1 MHTTHFNHFFLFL
14 LISLSIASWFLGK
27 QEGLDQQIIAIAAQL
42 LPPSVV
48 ELVETTLF
56 NLIDQGFGAG
66 ILGAMFLL
74 FTAGN
79 AYLSLQRGSDRL
91 WEDEIPSKKVN
102 AAWRVQASK
111 FLRNRVEAFL
121 IVFFIGFLMVLDQ
134 ISANLRMIPSN
145 VLENLS
151 KSNNLISDLLL
162 KLPLLQVGQFAIP
175 LIGFSL
181 MALLLQALLPSRKVP
196 LKPLLPGSFLIGIG
210 LTTLNL
216 AVSKSI
222 LSLGVRFQ
230 AYGFIGG
237 FLVLTL
243 WVWLLGVIL
252 YFGQCWSVVI
262 ASMTLVNKKRNYKI
276 RITKVN
282 YFLKANKNLLTYS
295 LIILIVIPIFGF
307 NFFISFVGNIL
318 LLLFLI
324 PLLLLILVFIGFN
337 SYKSKINT
345 CSNCGAISLGLSET
359 CMNCGADLENINKK
373 NQLDKKPSEST
384 IEVKAEE
391 IK

>member
-1 MHTTHFNHFFLFL
+1 MQRSSKWILKSLWGACERWSKSDCVDLSAAFAYYTLQSFFPIL

-91 WEDEIPSKKVN
+91 WEDELPSKRVN
-102 AAWRVQASK
+102 VNSAWKEQASR

-134 ISANLRMIPSN
+134 ISANLRMIPTN

-151 KSNNLISDLLL
+151 KSNNLISNLFL

-196 LKPLLPGSFLIGIG
+196 LKPLLPGSILIGIG

-222 LSLGVRFQ
+222 LSLGARFQ

-262 ASMTLVNKKRNYKI
+262 ASMSLVNKRRN
-276 RITKVN
+276 RP
-282 YFLKANKNLLTYS
+282 
-295 LIILIVIPIFGF
+295 II
-307 NFFISFVGNIL
+307 
-318 LLLFLI
+318 
-324 PLLLLILVFIGFN
+324 
-337 SYKSKINT
+337 
-345 CSNCGAISLGLSET
+345 
-359 CMNCGADLENINKK
+359 
-373 NQLDKKPSEST
+373 
-384 IEVKAEE
+384 
-391 IK
+391 

>member
-1 MHTTHFNHFFLFL
+1 MQRSTTWIIKSLWGACERWSKSDCIDLSAAFAYYTLQSFFPIL

-27 QEGLDQQIIAIAAQL
+27 QEGLDQQIISIAAQI

-56 NLIDQGFGAG
+56 KLIDQGFGAG

-91 WEDEIPSKKVN
+91 WEDELPSRRIN
-102 AAWRVQASK
+102 SAWQEQASK
-111 FLRNRVEAFL
+111 FLRNRIEAFL

-134 ISANLRMIPSN
+134 ISANLRMIPTT
-145 VLENLS
+145 VLENI
-151 KSNNLISDLLL
+151 SNSSYFFSEFII
-162 KLPLLQVGQFAIP
+162 KLPLLQVGQFALP
-175 LIGFSL
+175 LVGFSL

-196 LKPLLPGSFLIGIG
+196 LRPLIPGSILIGIG

-222 LSLGVRFQ
+222 LSLGARFQ

-262 ASMTLVNKKRNYKI
+262 ASMSLTSR
-276 RITKVN
+276 RR
-282 YFLKANKNLLTYS
+282 KN
-295 LIILIVIPIFGF
+295 
-307 NFFISFVGNIL
+307 
-318 LLLFLI
+318 
-324 PLLLLILVFIGFN
+324 
-337 SYKSKINT
+337 
-345 CSNCGAISLGLSET
+345 
-359 CMNCGADLENINKK
+359 
-373 NQLDKKPSEST
+373 
-384 IEVKAEE
+384 
-391 IK
+391 

>member
-1 MHTTHFNHFFLFL
+1 MKKINIQRSSKWVLKSLWGACERWSKSDCIDLSAAFAYYTLQSFFPIL

-27 QEGLDQQIIAIAAQL
+27 QEGLDQQIISIAAQL
-42 LPPSVV
+42 LPPTVV
-48 ELVETTLF
+48 DLVKTTLF

-91 WEDEIPSKKVN
+91 WEDELPSKRVN
-102 AAWRVQASK
+102 VNSAWREQASR

-151 KSNNLISDLLL
+151 KSNNLISNLFL

-196 LKPLLPGSFLIGIG
+196 LRPLLPGSILIGIG

-222 LSLGVRFQ
+222 LSLGARFQ

-262 ASMTLVNKKRNYKI
+262 ASMSLVNKRRN
-276 RITKVN
+276 R
-282 YFLKANKNLLTYS
+282 S
-295 LIILIVIPIFGF
+295 II
-307 NFFISFVGNIL
+307 
-318 LLLFLI
+318 
-324 PLLLLILVFIGFN
+324 
-337 SYKSKINT
+337 
-345 CSNCGAISLGLSET
+345 
-359 CMNCGADLENINKK
+359 
-373 NQLDKKPSEST
+373 
-384 IEVKAEE
+384 
-391 IK
+391 

>member
-1 MHTTHFNHFFLFL
+1 MQRSSTWILKSLWGACERWSKSDCIDLSAAFAYYTLQSFFPIL
-14 LISLSIASWFLGK
+14 LISLSVASWFLGK
-27 QEGLDQQIIAIAAQL
+27 QEGLDQQIISAAGQI

-56 NLIDQGFGAG
+56 KLIDQGFGAG

-91 WEDEIPSKKVN
+91 WEDELPSRKVIN
-102 AAWRVQASK
+102 TAWQEQASR
-111 FLRNRVEAFL
+111 FLRNRIEAFL

-134 ISANLRMIPSN
+134 ISANLRMIPST
-145 VLENLS
+145 VLEKLS
-151 KSNNLISDLLL
+151 NSNNLFSDLFI
-162 KLPLLQVGQFAIP
+162 KLPLLQVGQFAFP
-175 LIGFSL
+175 LFCFSL

-196 LKPLLPGSFLIGIG
+196 LQPLIPGSILIGIG

-262 ASMTLVNKKRNYKI
+262 ASM
-276 RITKVN
+276 
-282 YFLKANKNLLTYS
+282 S
-295 LIILIVIPIFGF
+295 LI
-307 NFFISFVGNIL
+307 
-318 LLLFLI
+318 
-324 PLLLLILVFIGFN
+324 
-337 SYKSKINT
+337 
-345 CSNCGAISLGLSET
+345 
-359 CMNCGADLENINKK
+359 NKR
-373 NQLDKKPSEST
+373 KK
-384 IEVKAEE
+384 KF
-391 IK
+391 

>member
-1 MHTTHFNHFFLFL
+1 MQHSTTWIIKSLWGACERWSKSDCIDLSAAFAYYTLQSFFPIL

-27 QEGLDQQIIAIAAQL
+27 QDGLDQQIISVAAQI

-56 NLIDQGFGAG
+56 KLIDQGFGAG

-91 WEDEIPSKKVN
+91 WEDQLPSRRIN
-102 AAWRVQASK
+102 SAWQEQASR
-111 FLRNRVEAFL
+111 FLRNRIEAFL
-121 IVFFIGFLMVLDQ
+121 VVFFIGFLMVLDQ
-134 ISANLRMIPSN
+134 ISANLRMIPTT
-145 VLENLS
+145 VLE
-151 KSNNLISDLLL
+151 KISNSSNFISEFII
-162 KLPLLQVGQFAIP
+162 KLPLLQVGQFALP
-175 LIGFSL
+175 LVGFSL

-196 LKPLLPGSFLIGIG
+196 LKPLIPGSILIGIG

-222 LSLGVRFQ
+222 LSLGTRFQ

-243 WVWLLGVIL
+243 WVWLLGVVL

-262 ASMTLVNKKRNYKI
+262 ASMSLTSR
-276 RITKVN
+276 RR
-282 YFLKANKNLLTYS
+282 KN
-295 LIILIVIPIFGF
+295 
-307 NFFISFVGNIL
+307 
-318 LLLFLI
+318 
-324 PLLLLILVFIGFN
+324 
-337 SYKSKINT
+337 
-345 CSNCGAISLGLSET
+345 
-359 CMNCGADLENINKK
+359 
-373 NQLDKKPSEST
+373 
-384 IEVKAEE
+384 
-391 IK
+391 

>member
-1 MHTTHFNHFFLFL
+1 MQRSTTWIIKSLWGACERWSKSDCIDLSAAFAYYTLQSFFPIL

-27 QEGLDQQIIAIAAQL
+27 QDGLDQQIISVAAQI

-56 NLIDQGFGAG
+56 KLIDQGFGAG

-91 WEDEIPSKKVN
+91 WEDELPSRRIN
-102 AAWRVQASK
+102 SAWQEQASR
-111 FLRNRVEAFL
+111 FLRNRIEAFL
-121 IVFFIGFLMVLDQ
+121 VVFFIGFLMVLDQ
-134 ISANLRMIPSN
+134 ISANLRMIPTT
-145 VLENLS
+145 VLE
-151 KSNNLISDLLL
+151 KISNSSNFISEFII
-162 KLPLLQVGQFAIP
+162 KLPLLQVGQFALP
-175 LIGFSL
+175 LVGFSL

-196 LKPLLPGSFLIGIG
+196 LKPLIPGSILIGIG

-222 LSLGVRFQ
+222 LSLGTRFQ

-243 WVWLLGVIL
+243 WVWLLGVVL

-262 ASMTLVNKKRNYKI
+262 ASMS
-276 RITKVN
+276 
-282 YFLKANKNLLTYS
+282 LTS
-295 LIILIVIPIFGF
+295 RRR
-307 NFFISFVGNIL
+307 
-318 LLLFLI
+318 
-324 PLLLLILVFIGFN
+324 
-337 SYKSKINT
+337 KT
-345 CSNCGAISLGLSET
+345 
-359 CMNCGADLENINKK
+359 
-373 NQLDKKPSEST
+373 
-384 IEVKAEE
+384 
-391 IK
+391 

>member
-1 MHTTHFNHFFLFL
+1 MQRSTTWIIKSLWGACERWSKSDCIDLSAAFAYYTLQSFFPIL

-27 QEGLDQQIIAIAAQL
+27 QDGLDQQIISVAAQI

-56 NLIDQGFGAG
+56 KLIDQGFGAG

-91 WEDEIPSKKVN
+91 WEDQLPSRRIN
-102 AAWRVQASK
+102 SAWQEQASR
-111 FLRNRVEAFL
+111 FLRNRIEAFL
-121 IVFFIGFLMVLDQ
+121 VVFFIGFLMVLDQ
-134 ISANLRMIPSN
+134 ISANLRMIPTT
-145 VLENLS
+145 VLE
-151 KSNNLISDLLL
+151 KISNSSNFISEFIL
-162 KLPLLQVGQFAIP
+162 KLPLLQVGQFALP
-175 LIGFSL
+175 LVGFSL

-196 LKPLLPGSFLIGIG
+196 LKPLIPGSILIGIG

-222 LSLGVRFQ
+222 LSLGTRFQ

-243 WVWLLGVIL
+243 WVWLLGVVL

-262 ASMTLVNKKRNYKI
+262 ASMSLTSR
-276 RITKVN
+276 RR
-282 YFLKANKNLLTYS
+282 KN
-295 LIILIVIPIFGF
+295 
-307 NFFISFVGNIL
+307 
-318 LLLFLI
+318 
-324 PLLLLILVFIGFN
+324 
-337 SYKSKINT
+337 
-345 CSNCGAISLGLSET
+345 
-359 CMNCGADLENINKK
+359 
-373 NQLDKKPSEST
+373 
-384 IEVKAEE
+384 
-391 IK
+391 

>member
-1 MHTTHFNHFFLFL
+1 MQRSTTWIIKSLWGACERWSKSDCIDLSAAFAYYTLQSFFPIL

-27 QEGLDQQIIAIAAQL
+27 QDGLDQQIISVAAQI

-56 NLIDQGFGAG
+56 KLIDQGFGAG

-91 WEDEIPSKKVN
+91 WEDELPSRRVTTS
-102 AAWRVQASK
+102 AWQDQASR
-111 FLRNRVEAFL
+111 FLRNRIEAFF
-121 IVFFIGFLMVLDQ
+121 IVFFIGLLMVLDQ
-134 ISANLRMIPSN
+134 ISANLRMIPTT
-145 VLENLS
+145 VLENVLS
-151 KSNNLISDLLL
+151 SNNFFSDFFM
-162 KLPLLQVGQFAIP
+162 KLPLLQVGQFAFP
-175 LIGFSL
+175 LVGFSL

-196 LKPLLPGSFLIGIG
+196 LKPLIPGSILIGIG

-222 LSLGVRFQ
+222 LSLGTRFQ

-243 WVWLLGVIL
+243 WVWLLGVVL

-262 ASMTLVNKKRNYKI
+262 ASMSLTSR
-276 RITKVN
+276 RR
-282 YFLKANKNLLTYS
+282 KN
-295 LIILIVIPIFGF
+295 
-307 NFFISFVGNIL
+307 
-318 LLLFLI
+318 
-324 PLLLLILVFIGFN
+324 
-337 SYKSKINT
+337 
-345 CSNCGAISLGLSET
+345 
-359 CMNCGADLENINKK
+359 
-373 NQLDKKPSEST
+373 
-384 IEVKAEE
+384 
-391 IK
+391 

>member
-1 MHTTHFNHFFLFL
+1 MQRSSTWIIKSLWGACERWSKSDCIDLSAAFAYYTLQSFFPIL

-27 QEGLDQQIIAIAAQL
+27 QEGLDQQIISIAAQI

-48 ELVETTLF
+48 DLVETTLF
-56 NLIDQGFGAG
+56 KLIDQGFGAG

-91 WEDEIPSKKVN
+91 WEDQLPSTKRVN
-102 AAWRVQASK
+102 SSAWREQASR
-111 FLRNRVEAFL
+111 FLRNRIEAFL

-134 ISANLRMIPSN
+134 ISANLRMIPTT

-151 KSNNLISDLLL
+151 NTSNFLSDFFN
-162 KLPLLQVGQFAIP
+162 KLPILQVGQFAFP
-175 LIGFSL
+175 LVGFSL

-196 LKPLLPGSFLIGIG
+196 LKPLIPGSILIGIG

-262 ASMTLVNKKRNYKI
+262 ASM
-276 RITKVN
+276 
-282 YFLKANKNLLTYS
+282 S
-295 LIILIVIPIFGF
+295 LI
-307 NFFISFVGNIL
+307 NRRR
-318 LLLFLI
+318 
-324 PLLLLILVFIGFN
+324 
-337 SYKSKINT
+337 
-345 CSNCGAISLGLSET
+345 SN
-359 CMNCGADLENINKK
+359 
-373 NQLDKKPSEST
+373 
-384 IEVKAEE
+384 
-391 IK
+391 

>member
-1 MHTTHFNHFFLFL
+1 MQRSSTWIIKSLWGACERWSKSDCVDLSAAFAYYTLQSFFPIL

-27 QEGLDQQIIAIAAQL
+27 QEGLDQQIISIAAQI

-48 ELVETTLF
+48 DLVETTLF
-56 NLIDQGFGAG
+56 KLIDQGFGAG

-91 WEDEIPSKKVN
+91 WEDELPSRRVN
-102 AAWRVQASK
+102 SAWQDQASK
-111 FLRNRVEAFL
+111 FLRNRIEAFL

-134 ISANLRMIPSN
+134 ISANIRMIPKT
-145 VLENLS
+145 VLENI
-151 KSNNLISDLLL
+151 SNSSNIFSDLFMQ
-162 KLPLLQVGQFAIP
+162 LPLLQVGQFAFP
-175 LIGFSL
+175 LVGFSL

-196 LKPLLPGSFLIGIG
+196 LKPLIPGSLLIGIG

-262 ASMTLVNKKRNYKI
+262 ASMTLINRRRN
-276 RITKVN
+276 N
-282 YFLKANKNLLTYS
+282 
-295 LIILIVIPIFGF
+295 
-307 NFFISFVGNIL
+307 
-318 LLLFLI
+318 
-324 PLLLLILVFIGFN
+324 
-337 SYKSKINT
+337 
-345 CSNCGAISLGLSET
+345 
-359 CMNCGADLENINKK
+359 
-373 NQLDKKPSEST
+373 
-384 IEVKAEE
+384 
-391 IK
+391 

>member
-1 MHTTHFNHFFLFL
+1 MRQNSRWVLKSLWGACERWSKSDCIDLSAAFAYYALQSFFPIL

-27 QEGLDQQIIAIAAQL
+27 QEGLDQKIISVAEQF
-42 LPPSVV
+42 LPLSVV
-48 ELVETTLF
+48 ELVETTFLK
-56 NLIDQGFGAG
+56 LIDQGFGAG

-91 WEDEIPSKKVN
+91 WEDALPSKKSFSP
-102 AAWRVQASK
+102 WREQASK

-121 IVFFIGFLMVLDQ
+121 IVFFIGLLMVLDQ
-134 ISANLRMIPSN
+134 ISANLRMIPNAVFEELTNSN
-145 VLENLS
+145 TWV
-151 KSNNLISDLLL
+151 SNIVL
-162 KLPLLQVGQFAIP
+162 KLPVLQVGQFAIP

-196 LKPLLPGSFLIGIG
+196 LQPLIPGSILIGIL

-262 ASMTLVNKKRNYKI
+262 ASM
-276 RITKVN
+276 
-282 YFLKANKNLLTYS
+282 S
-295 LIILIVIPIFGF
+295 LIEKQK
-307 NFFISFVGNIL
+307 NIYRRR
-318 LLLFLI
+318 F
-324 PLLLLILVFIGFN
+324 
-337 SYKSKINT
+337 
-345 CSNCGAISLGLSET
+345 
-359 CMNCGADLENINKK
+359 
-373 NQLDKKPSEST
+373 
-384 IEVKAEE
+384 
-391 IK
+391 

>member
-1 MHTTHFNHFFLFL
+1 MQRSTTWIIKSLWGACERWSKSDCIDLSAAFAYYTLQSFFPIL

-27 QEGLDQQIIAIAAQL
+27 QEGLDQQIISIAAQI

-56 NLIDQGFGAG
+56 KLIDQGFGAG

-91 WEDEIPSKKVN
+91 WEDELPSRRIN
-102 AAWRVQASK
+102 SAWKDQASR
-111 FLRNRVEAFL
+111 FLRNRIEAFL

-134 ISANLRMIPSN
+134 ISANLRMIPTT
-145 VLENLS
+145 VLENI
-151 KSNNLISDLLL
+151 SNSSNYFSEFIN
-162 KLPLLQVGQFAIP
+162 KLPLLQVGQFALP
-175 LIGFSL
+175 LVGFSL

-196 LKPLLPGSFLIGIG
+196 LKPLIPGSILIGIG

-222 LSLGVRFQ
+222 LSLGARFQ

-262 ASMTLVNKKRNYKI
+262 ASMSLTNRRRN
-276 RITKVN
+276 
-282 YFLKANKNLLTYS
+282 
-295 LIILIVIPIFGF
+295 
-307 NFFISFVGNIL
+307 
-318 LLLFLI
+318 
-324 PLLLLILVFIGFN
+324 
-337 SYKSKINT
+337 
-345 CSNCGAISLGLSET
+345 
-359 CMNCGADLENINKK
+359 
-373 NQLDKKPSEST
+373 
-384 IEVKAEE
+384 
-391 IK
+391 

>member
-1 MHTTHFNHFFLFL
+1 MQRSSTWILKSLWGACERWTKSDCIDLSAAFAYYTLQSFFPIL
-14 LISLSIASWFLGK
+14 LISLSIASWLLGK
-27 QEGLDQQIIAIAAQL
+27 QEGLDQKIILVAAQI

-56 NLIDQGFGAG
+56 KLIDQGFGAG

-91 WEDEIPSKKVN
+91 WEDELPSKRVIN
-102 AAWRVQASK
+102 SAWREQASR
-111 FLRNRVEAFL
+111 FLRNRIEAFL
-121 IVFFIGFLMVLDQ
+121 IVFFIGFLMVIDQ
-134 ISANLRMIPSN
+134 ISANLRMIPST
-145 VLENLS
+145 VLEKLTN
-151 KSNNLISDLLL
+151 SNNIVSEIFL
-162 KLPLLQVGQFAIP
+162 KLPLLQVGQIAIP

-196 LKPLLPGSFLIGIG
+196 LKPLIPGSVLIGIG

-243 WVWLLGVIL
+243 WVWLLGVVL

-262 ASMTLVNKKRNYKI
+262 ASMTLVNKRRK
-276 RITKVN
+276 
-282 YFLKANKNLLTYS
+282 
-295 LIILIVIPIFGF
+295 
-307 NFFISFVGNIL
+307 
-318 LLLFLI
+318 
-324 PLLLLILVFIGFN
+324 
-337 SYKSKINT
+337 
-345 CSNCGAISLGLSET
+345 
-359 CMNCGADLENINKK
+359 
-373 NQLDKKPSEST
+373 
-384 IEVKAEE
+384 
-391 IK
+391 

>member
-1 MHTTHFNHFFLFL
+1 MKRINIQRSTTWIIKSLWGACERWSKSDCIDLSAAFAYYTLQSFFPIL

-27 QEGLDQQIIAIAAQL
+27 QEGLDQQIISVAAQV

-91 WEDEIPSKKVN
+91 WEDELPSRRVN
-102 AAWRVQASK
+102 SAWQEQASR
-111 FLRNRVEAFL
+111 FLRNRIEAFL

-134 ISANLRMIPSN
+134 ISANLRMIPTT
-145 VLENLS
+145 VLEKLS
-151 KSNNLISDLLL
+151 SSTNFFSDFVV
-162 KLPLLQVGQFAIP
+162 KLPLLQVGKFAFPI
-175 LIGFSL
+175 LGFSL

-196 LKPLLPGSFLIGIG
+196 LKPLLPGSILIGIG

-262 ASMTLVNKKRNYKI
+262 ASMTLINRRRKNK
-276 RITKVN
+276 
-282 YFLKANKNLLTYS
+282 F
-295 LIILIVIPIFGF
+295 
-307 NFFISFVGNIL
+307 
-318 LLLFLI
+318 
-324 PLLLLILVFIGFN
+324 
-337 SYKSKINT
+337 
-345 CSNCGAISLGLSET
+345 
-359 CMNCGADLENINKK
+359 
-373 NQLDKKPSEST
+373 
-384 IEVKAEE
+384 
-391 IK
+391 

>member
-1 MHTTHFNHFFLFL
+1 MQRSARWILKSLWGACERWNKSDCIDLSAAFAYYTLQSFFPIL

-27 QEGLDQQIIAIAAQL
+27 QDGLDQKIIETLQTNDIV
-42 LPPSVV
+42 PDSVI
-48 ELVETTLF
+48 ELVQTTLF
-56 NLIDQGFGAG
+56 KLIEQGFGAG

-91 WEDEIPSKKVN
+91 WEDELPSRKVN
-102 AAWRVQASK
+102 AAWREQASR
-111 FLRNRVEAFL
+111 FLQNRVEAFL

-222 LSLGVRFQ
+222 LSLGARFQ

-243 WVWLLGVIL
+243 WVWLLGVVL

-262 ASMTLVNKKRNYKI
+262 ASMSLVNKKRYK
-276 RITKVN
+276 R
-282 YFLKANKNLLTYS
+282 
-295 LIILIVIPIFGF
+295 
-307 NFFISFVGNIL
+307 
-318 LLLFLI
+318 
-324 PLLLLILVFIGFN
+324 
-337 SYKSKINT
+337 
-345 CSNCGAISLGLSET
+345 
-359 CMNCGADLENINKK
+359 
-373 NQLDKKPSEST
+373 
-384 IEVKAEE
+384 
-391 IK
+391 

>member
-1 MHTTHFNHFFLFL
+1 MQRSSTWIIKSLWGACERWSKSDCIDLSAAFAYYTLQSFFPIL
-14 LISLSIASWFLGK
+14 LISLSIASWLLGK
-27 QEGLDQQIIAIAAQL
+27 QEGLDQKIILVAAQI

-56 NLIDQGFGAG
+56 KLIDQGFGAG

-91 WEDEIPSKKVN
+91 WEDELPSKRIIN
-102 AAWRVQASK
+102 SAWREQASK
-111 FLRNRVEAFL
+111 FLRNRIEAFL
-121 IVFFIGFLMVLDQ
+121 IVFFIGFLMVIDQ

-145 VLENLS
+145 VLEKLTN
-151 KSNNLISDLLL
+151 SNNIVSEIFL
-162 KLPLLQVGQFAIP
+162 KLPLLQVGQIAIP

-181 MALLLQALLPSRKVP
+181 MALMLQALLPSRKVP
-196 LKPLLPGSFLIGIG
+196 LKPLIPGSILIGIG

-243 WVWLLGVIL
+243 WVWLLGVVL

-262 ASMTLVNKKRNYKI
+262 ASM
-276 RITKVN
+276 
-282 YFLKANKNLLTYS
+282 S
-295 LIILIVIPIFGF
+295 LI
-307 NFFISFVGNIL
+307 
-318 LLLFLI
+318 
-324 PLLLLILVFIGFN
+324 
-337 SYKSKINT
+337 
-345 CSNCGAISLGLSET
+345 
-359 CMNCGADLENINKK
+359 NKRR
-373 NQLDKKPSEST
+373 N
-384 IEVKAEE
+384 
-391 IK
+391 

>member
-1 MHTTHFNHFFLFL
+1 MQRSARWILKSLWGACERWNKSDCIDLSAAFAYYTLQSFFPIL

-27 QEGLDQQIIAIAAQL
+27 QDGLDQKIIETLQTNDIV
-42 LPPSVV
+42 PDSVI
-48 ELVETTLF
+48 ELVQTTLF
-56 NLIDQGFGAG
+56 KLIEQGFGAG

-91 WEDEIPSKKVN
+91 WEDELPSRKVN
-102 AAWRVQASK
+102 AAWREQASR
-111 FLRNRVEAFL
+111 FVQNRVEAFL

-222 LSLGVRFQ
+222 LSLGSRFQ

-262 ASMTLVNKKRNYKI
+262 ASMSLVNKKRYK
-276 RITKVN
+276 R
-282 YFLKANKNLLTYS
+282 
-295 LIILIVIPIFGF
+295 
-307 NFFISFVGNIL
+307 
-318 LLLFLI
+318 
-324 PLLLLILVFIGFN
+324 
-337 SYKSKINT
+337 
-345 CSNCGAISLGLSET
+345 
-359 CMNCGADLENINKK
+359 
-373 NQLDKKPSEST
+373 
-384 IEVKAEE
+384 
-391 IK
+391 

>member
-1 MHTTHFNHFFLFL
+1 MRRIYIQYNIRWVLKSLWGACERWTKSDCIDLSAAFAYYALQSFFPLL

-27 QEGLDQQIIAIAAQL
+27 QEGLDQKIIEIAAQI

-48 ELVETTLF
+48 DLVETTLF
-56 NLIDQGFGAG
+56 KLIDQGFGAG

-91 WEDEIPSKKVN
+91 WEDALPSKKSFSP
-102 AAWRVQASK
+102 WREQASK

-134 ISANLRMIPSN
+134 ISANLRMIPGA
-145 VLENLS
+145 VLQDLSDSSSLFKNLF
-151 KSNNLISDLLL
+151 L
-162 KLPLLQVGQFAIP
+162 KIPVLQVGQFVLP
-175 LIGFSL
+175 LVGFSL

-196 LKPLLPGSFLIGIG
+196 LQPLIPGSLLIGIL

-262 ASMTLVNKKRNYKI
+262 ATSSIIEKQKYKYKRKY
-276 RITKVN
+276 
-282 YFLKANKNLLTYS
+282 
-295 LIILIVIPIFGF
+295 
-307 NFFISFVGNIL
+307 
-318 LLLFLI
+318 
-324 PLLLLILVFIGFN
+324 
-337 SYKSKINT
+337 
-345 CSNCGAISLGLSET
+345 
-359 CMNCGADLENINKK
+359 
-373 NQLDKKPSEST
+373 
-384 IEVKAEE
+384 
-391 IK
+391 

>member
-1 MHTTHFNHFFLFL
+1 MQRSTTWIIKSLWGACERWSKSDCIDLSAAFAYYTLQSFFPIL

-27 QEGLDQQIIAIAAQL
+27 QEGLDQQIISVAAQI

-56 NLIDQGFGAG
+56 KLIDQGFGAG

-91 WEDEIPSKKVN
+91 WEDELPSRRIN
-102 AAWRVQASK
+102 SAWQEQASR
-111 FLRNRVEAFL
+111 FLRNRIEAFL
-121 IVFFIGFLMVLDQ
+121 VVFFIGFLMVLDQ
-134 ISANLRMIPSN
+134 ISANLRMIPTT
-145 VLENLS
+145 VLENI
-151 KSNNLISDLLL
+151 SNSSNYFSEFII
-162 KLPLLQVGQFAIP
+162 KLPLLQVGQFALP
-175 LIGFSL
+175 LVGFSL

-196 LKPLLPGSFLIGIG
+196 LRPLIPGSILIGIG

-222 LSLGVRFQ
+222 LSLGARFQ

-262 ASMTLVNKKRNYKI
+262 ASMS
-276 RITKVN
+276 
-282 YFLKANKNLLTYS
+282 LTS
-295 LIILIVIPIFGF
+295 RRR
-307 NFFISFVGNIL
+307 
-318 LLLFLI
+318 
-324 PLLLLILVFIGFN
+324 
-337 SYKSKINT
+337 KS
-345 CSNCGAISLGLSET
+345 
-359 CMNCGADLENINKK
+359 
-373 NQLDKKPSEST
+373 
-384 IEVKAEE
+384 
-391 IK
+391 

>member
-1 MHTTHFNHFFLFL
+1 MQRSTTWIIKSLWGACERWSKSDCIDLSAAFAYYTLQSFFPIL

-27 QEGLDQQIIAIAAQL
+27 QDGLDQQIISVAAQI

-56 NLIDQGFGAG
+56 KLIDQGFGAG

-91 WEDEIPSKKVN
+91 WEDQLPSRRIN
-102 AAWRVQASK
+102 SAWQEQASR
-111 FLRNRVEAFL
+111 FLRNRIEAFL
-121 IVFFIGFLMVLDQ
+121 VVFFIGFLMVLDQ
-134 ISANLRMIPSN
+134 ISANLRMIPN
-145 VLENLS
+145 TVLE
-151 KSNNLISDLLL
+151 KISNSSNFISEFII
-162 KLPLLQVGQFAIP
+162 KLPLLQVGQFALP
-175 LIGFSL
+175 LVGFSL

-196 LKPLLPGSFLIGIG
+196 LKPLIPGSILIGIG

-222 LSLGVRFQ
+222 LSLGTRFQ

-243 WVWLLGVIL
+243 WVWLLGVVL

-262 ASMTLVNKKRNYKI
+262 ASMSLTSR
-276 RITKVN
+276 RR
-282 YFLKANKNLLTYS
+282 KN
-295 LIILIVIPIFGF
+295 
-307 NFFISFVGNIL
+307 
-318 LLLFLI
+318 
-324 PLLLLILVFIGFN
+324 
-337 SYKSKINT
+337 
-345 CSNCGAISLGLSET
+345 
-359 CMNCGADLENINKK
+359 
-373 NQLDKKPSEST
+373 
-384 IEVKAEE
+384 
-391 IK
+391 

>member
-1 MHTTHFNHFFLFL
+1 MQRSTTWIIKSLWGACERWSKSDCIDLSAAFAYYTLQSFFPIL

-27 QEGLDQQIIAIAAQL
+27 QDGLDQQIISIAAQI

-56 NLIDQGFGAG
+56 KLIDQGFGAG

-91 WEDEIPSKKVN
+91 WEDELPSRRIN
-102 AAWRVQASK
+102 SAWQEQASR
-111 FLRNRVEAFL
+111 FLRNRIEAFL
-121 IVFFIGFLMVLDQ
+121 VVFFIGFLMVLDQ
-134 ISANLRMIPSN
+134 ISANLRMIPTT
-145 VLENLS
+145 VLE
-151 KSNNLISDLLL
+151 KISNSSNFISEFVI
-162 KLPLLQVGQFAIP
+162 KLPLLQVGQFALP
-175 LIGFSL
+175 LVGFSL

-196 LKPLLPGSFLIGIG
+196 LKPLIPGSILIGIG

-222 LSLGVRFQ
+222 LSLGTRFQ

-262 ASMTLVNKKRNYKI
+262 ASMSLTSR
-276 RITKVN
+276 RR
-282 YFLKANKNLLTYS
+282 KN
-295 LIILIVIPIFGF
+295 
-307 NFFISFVGNIL
+307 
-318 LLLFLI
+318 
-324 PLLLLILVFIGFN
+324 
-337 SYKSKINT
+337 
-345 CSNCGAISLGLSET
+345 
-359 CMNCGADLENINKK
+359 
-373 NQLDKKPSEST
+373 
-384 IEVKAEE
+384 
-391 IK
+391 

>member
-1 MHTTHFNHFFLFL
+1 MQHSTRWILKSLWGACERWSKSDCIDLSAAFAYYALQSFFPIL
-14 LISLSIASWFLGK
+14 LISLSVASWFLGK
-27 QEGLDQQIIAIAAQL
+27 QDGLDQQIIEIASQI

-48 ELVETTLF
+48 DLVETTLF
-56 NLIDQGFGAG
+56 KLIDQGFGAG
-66 ILGAMFLL
+66 LLGAMFLL

-91 WEDEIPSKKVN
+91 WEDALPSKKSFSP
-102 AAWRVQASK
+102 WREQASK

-121 IVFFIGFLMVLDQ
+121 IVFFIGFLMVIDQ
-134 ISANLRMIPSN
+134 ISANLRMIP
-145 VLENLS
+145 VAALEELS
-151 KSNNLISDLLL
+151 KSSNWISNILL
-162 KLPLLQVGQFAIP
+162 KLPVLQVGQFAIP
-175 LIGFSL
+175 LVGFSL

-196 LKPLLPGSFLIGIG
+196 LQPLIPGSLLIGIL

-262 ASMTLVNKKRNYKI
+262 ASISILEKQK
-276 RITKVN
+276 
-282 YFLKANKNLLTYS
+282 S
-295 LIILIVIPIFGF
+295 L
-307 NFFISFVGNIL
+307 
-318 LLLFLI
+318 
-324 PLLLLILVFIGFN
+324 
-337 SYKSKINT
+337 YRR
-345 CSNCGAISLGLSET
+345 
-359 CMNCGADLENINKK
+359 
-373 NQLDKKPSEST
+373 
-384 IEVKAEE
+384 
-391 IK
+391 

>member
-1 MHTTHFNHFFLFL
+1 MQRSTTWIIKSLWGACERWSKSDCIDLSAAFAYYTLQSFFPIL

-27 QEGLDQQIIAIAAQL
+27 QDGLDQQIISVAAQI

-56 NLIDQGFGAG
+56 KLIDQGFGAG

-91 WEDEIPSKKVN
+91 WEDQLPSRRIN
-102 AAWRVQASK
+102 SAWQEQASR
-111 FLRNRVEAFL
+111 FLRNRIEAFL
-121 IVFFIGFLMVLDQ
+121 VVFFIGFLMVLDQ
-134 ISANLRMIPSN
+134 ISANLRMIPTT
-145 VLENLS
+145 VLE
-151 KSNNLISDLLL
+151 KISNSSNFISEFII
-162 KLPLLQVGQFAIP
+162 KLPLLQVGQFALP
-175 LIGFSL
+175 LVGFSL

-196 LKPLLPGSFLIGIG
+196 LKPLIPGSILIGIG

-222 LSLGVRFQ
+222 LSLGTRFQ

-243 WVWLLGVIL
+243 WVWLLGVVL

-262 ASMTLVNKKRNYKI
+262 ASMSLTI
-276 RITKVN
+276 RRR
-282 YFLKANKNLLTYS
+282 KN
-295 LIILIVIPIFGF
+295 
-307 NFFISFVGNIL
+307 
-318 LLLFLI
+318 
-324 PLLLLILVFIGFN
+324 
-337 SYKSKINT
+337 
-345 CSNCGAISLGLSET
+345 
-359 CMNCGADLENINKK
+359 
-373 NQLDKKPSEST
+373 
-384 IEVKAEE
+384 
-391 IK
+391 

>member
-1 MHTTHFNHFFLFL
+1 MQRSTAWIIKSLWGACQRWSKSDCIDLSAAFAYYTLQSFFPIL

-27 QEGLDQQIIAIAAQL
+27 QEGLDQQIISVAAQV

-56 NLIDQGFGAG
+56 KLIDQGFGAG

-91 WEDEIPSKKVN
+91 WEDELPSRRVN
-102 AAWRVQASK
+102 SAWQDQASK
-111 FLRNRVEAFL
+111 FLRNRIEAFL

-134 ISANLRMIPSN
+134 ISANLRMIPTT
-145 VLENLS
+145 VLEKLSSSSNLFYDF
-151 KSNNLISDLLL
+151 LIR
-162 KLPLLQVGQFAIP
+162 LPLLQVGKFAIP
-175 LIGFSL
+175 ILGFSL

-196 LKPLLPGSFLIGIG
+196 LKPLIPGSILIGIG

-262 ASMTLVNKKRNYKI
+262 SSMSLVNR
-276 RITKVN
+276 RRQ
-282 YFLKANKNLLTYS
+282 NK
-295 LIILIVIPIFGF
+295 F
-307 NFFISFVGNIL
+307 
-318 LLLFLI
+318 
-324 PLLLLILVFIGFN
+324 
-337 SYKSKINT
+337 
-345 CSNCGAISLGLSET
+345 
-359 CMNCGADLENINKK
+359 
-373 NQLDKKPSEST
+373 
-384 IEVKAEE
+384 
-391 IK
+391 

>member
-1 MHTTHFNHFFLFL
+1 MQRSARWILKSLWGACERWNKSDCIDLSAAFAYYTLQSFFPIL

-27 QEGLDQQIIAIAAQL
+27 QDGLDQKIIETLQTNDIV
-42 LPPSVV
+42 PDSVI
-48 ELVETTLF
+48 ELVQTTLF
-56 NLIDQGFGAG
+56 KLIEQGFGAG

-91 WEDEIPSKKVN
+91 WEDELPSRKVN
-102 AAWRVQASK
+102 AAWREQASR
-111 FLRNRVEAFL
+111 FLQNRVEAFL

-151 KSNNLISDLLL
+151 KSNNFISDLLL

-222 LSLGVRFQ
+222 LSLGARFQ

-262 ASMTLVNKKRNYKI
+262 ASMSIVNKKRYM
-276 RITKVN
+276 R
-282 YFLKANKNLLTYS
+282 
-295 LIILIVIPIFGF
+295 
-307 NFFISFVGNIL
+307 
-318 LLLFLI
+318 
-324 PLLLLILVFIGFN
+324 
-337 SYKSKINT
+337 
-345 CSNCGAISLGLSET
+345 
-359 CMNCGADLENINKK
+359 
-373 NQLDKKPSEST
+373 
-384 IEVKAEE
+384 
-391 IK
+391 

>member
-1 MHTTHFNHFFLFL
+1 MHRSTTWIFKSLWGACERWSKSDCIDLSAAFAYYTLQSFFPIL
-14 LISLSIASWFLGK
+14 LISLSVASWFLGK
-27 QEGLDQQIIAIAAQL
+27 QEGLDQQIISVAAQV

-56 NLIDQGFGAG
+56 KLIDQGFGAG

-91 WEDEIPSKKVN
+91 WEDELPSRRIN
-102 AAWRVQASK
+102 SDWQEQASR
-111 FLRNRVEAFL
+111 FLRNRIEAFL

-134 ISANLRMIPSN
+134 ISANVRMIPTT
-145 VLENLS
+145 VLEKISNSSNLFS
-151 KSNNLISDLLL
+151 EFII
-162 KLPLLQVGQFAIP
+162 KLPLLQVGQFALP
-175 LIGFSL
+175 LLGFSL

-196 LKPLLPGSFLIGIG
+196 LRPLLPGSILIGIG

-222 LSLGVRFQ
+222 LSLGARFQ

-262 ASMTLVNKKRNYKI
+262 ASM
-276 RITKVN
+276 
-282 YFLKANKNLLTYS
+282 S
-295 LIILIVIPIFGF
+295 LI
-307 NFFISFVGNIL
+307 
-318 LLLFLI
+318 
-324 PLLLLILVFIGFN
+324 
-337 SYKSKINT
+337 
-345 CSNCGAISLGLSET
+345 
-359 CMNCGADLENINKK
+359 NKRRK
-373 NQLDKKPSEST
+373 NKF
-384 IEVKAEE
+384 
-391 IK
+391 